1 VAAVI
6 IGIIIAALV
15 VAVIARVAWRNS
27 HRAIAPGGQH
37 GLVPPGPE
45 QQINGPGFTPVSP
58 AGSFHVVSTT
68 KKGTPPLPSWGTNG
82 KKNSFGTEYINPTA
96 ICKLTGKQM
105 ADCTCVKCTADK
117 KKV

>member
-1 VAAVI
+1 
-6 IGIIIAALV
+6 
-15 VAVIARVAWRNS
+15 
-27 HRAIAPGGQH
+27 
-37 GLVPPGPE
+37 
-45 QQINGPGFTPVSP
+45 
-58 AGSFHVVSTT
+58 VVSTT